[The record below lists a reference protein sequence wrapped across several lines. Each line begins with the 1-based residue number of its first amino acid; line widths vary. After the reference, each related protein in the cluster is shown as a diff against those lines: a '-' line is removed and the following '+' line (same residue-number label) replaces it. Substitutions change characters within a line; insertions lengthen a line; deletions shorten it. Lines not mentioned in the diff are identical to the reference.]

1 MITYAVYRVFED
13 EPNKGYYWGKYDD
26 PIKLAYACFNL
37 CVDGCTDIKIVT
49 YDGWDNI
56 EPEIEW

>member
-1 MITYAVYRVFED
+1 MITYAIYKIFEE

-37 CVDGCTDIKIVT
+37 AKVVYDLKIVT
-49 YDGWDNI
+49 YDGWDDI
-56 EPEIEW
+56 KPEIEW